1 MRKIS
6 RGTFIRQSSM
16 MATAAIN
23 PFHLSSSVP
32 KSEHEPRREENIMAR
47 LSASNDRQVS
57 LLLKQM
63 EGGIENVRNYRSLGG
78 SFSVISASYCY
89 PSSAYYQSKDL
100 LKILQDIVVVLKEF
114 QHPDGT
120 LDFGNLQ
127 SPPDT
132 AFLIETISAGVFL
145 LMKDNSDILIK
156 LKGELDVFI
165 NQAAIGIAA
174 GGVHTPNHRWVV
186 CAALSRANALYPNPV
201 YVNRVND
208 WLGEGVFMDE
218 DDEYPERSK
227 NYDRVENG
235 AFIDMGR
242 LLHKPELYEYVRR
255 SLRKTYYH
263 MEPNGD
269 LITNNSRRQ
278 DQFSSQRIVWSYLF
292 YRYLAIHDN
301 DKDFAAIARL
311 IEGMDD
317 FGESIISRSLVSFL
331 ENPLLQKAL
340 PEPSVLPVNYEKV
353 FSGSS
358 LIRIRRGDT
367 STTFFG
373 GTDWPFIIA
382 SGRSHIPDFY
392 SFRKGE
398 AILRHMR
405 LSCRF
410 FSMGYFRSNGLRRQG
425 ERYVLHTRWEVPY
438 YHPLPASLR
447 NERGDYK
454 LTPSIDDRFWSKMDF
469 DNRPVSLKTLEIT
482 VSLTEENGKNN
493 IMFNI
498 DGSDGVPVTI
508 ELCFREG
515 GKLSGVRKSD
525 DSYDSY
531 FLEGGTGKYSNGKD
545 SINFGPGS
553 FAHSTIRG
561 LEGEKYS
568 THSGS
573 LRTAGIYVYI
583 TGITPFVHELSFY

>member
-1 MRKIS
+1 
-6 RGTFIRQSSM
+6 M
-16 MATAAIN
+16 MAAAAVN
-23 PFHLSSSVP
+23 PFNLEAFEP
-32 KSEHEPRREENIMAR
+32 KSEYNEQHQKENLMTR
-47 LSASNDRQVS
+47 LSESNDKQVS
-57 LLLKQM
+57 ILLGQM
-63 EGGIENVRNYRSLGG
+63 QGGIESVRNFRSLGG
-78 SFSVISASYCY
+78 SFSVFSASYCHP
-89 PSSAYYQSKDL
+89 PSKYYKNPE
-100 LKILQDIVVVLKEF
+100 VLKTLEYITEALKSV
-114 QHPDGT
+114 QNPDGT

-132 AFLIETISAGVFL
+132 GFLIETITAGVFL
-145 LMKDNSDILIK
+145 LMQDNSDILKK
-156 LKGELDVFI
+156 LKSDLEVFI
-165 NQAAIGIAA
+165 NRAAVAIAA

-186 CAALSRANALYPNPV
+186 CAALSRANAIYPNKV
-201 YVNRVND
+201 YVDRIHD
-208 WLGEGVFMDE
+208 WLGEGVYMDE
-218 DDEYPERSK
+218 DGEYPERSK

-235 AFIDMGR
+235 AFIDVGR
-242 LLHKPELYEYVRR
+242 LLDMPELYDYVRI

-278 DQFSSQRIVWSYLF
+278 DQFSTQRIVGSYLF
-292 YRYLAIHDN
+292 YRYFAIHDN
-301 DKDFAAIARL
+301 DSEFAAVTRF
-311 IEGMDD
+311 IEGLDG
-317 FGESIISRSLVSFL
+317 FEESILSRSLVSFM
-331 ENPLLQKAL
+331 ENPLLQEAL
-340 PEPSVLPVNYEKV
+340 PEPSVLPVYYEKV
-353 FSGSS
+353 FPGSS
-358 LIRIRRGDT
+358 LLRIRRGDT

-392 SFRKGE
+392 SYRKGE

-425 ERYVLHTRWEVPY
+425 ESYVLHNKWEVPY
-438 YHPLPASLR
+438 YHPLPPTLR
-447 NERGDYK
+447 NKNGDYR

-469 DNRPVSLKTLEIT
+469 GNRPVTLKTLEMT
-482 VSLTEENGKNN
+482 VSLTEENGRNN

-515 GKLSGVRKSD
+515 GQVSGVRKSD
-525 DSYDSY
+525 DGDNNY
-531 FLEGGTGKYSNGKD
+531 FLEGGTGQYRAGGD
-545 SINFGPGS
+545 VINFGPGT
-553 FAHSTIRG
+553 FAHSNIRG

-573 LRTAGIYVYI
+573 LRTAGVYVYI
-583 TGITPFVHELSFY
+583 TGITPFVHELTFN